1 MRLTLREYLDKW
13 YELDENYEKD
23 WEITV
28 WDVDTGCHYGIY
40 KNETYIKINDKYVRN
55 DNLKRIVHLTDHLYR
70 GKDKAIYVFVKDEP
84 TDNPEIP
91 MFEIFKK
98 EQIKKRVRLWNEA
111 CDEHFKQENNF
122 RWFVISIVIFMLVLI
137 YILGEK

>member
-13 YELDENYEKD
+13 YDLDENYEKD
-23 WEITV
+23 WEITI

-70 GKDKAIYVFVKDEP
+70 GNDKAIYVFVQDEP
-84 TDNPEIP
+84 AENPDIP
-91 MFEIFKK
+91 MFEKFKK
-98 EQIKKRVRLWNEA
+98 EQIEKRVRLWNEA
-111 CDEHFKQENNF
+111 CDEYFRKQQYTC
-122 RWFVISIVIFMLVLI
+122 WFGVFVAFFVLVLFW
-137 YILGEK
+137 LSEK

>member
-13 YELDENYEKD
+13 YELDKNYEKD

-28 WDVDTGCHYGIY
+28 WDVDTGGHYGIY

-55 DNLKRIVHLTDHLYR
+55 DNLKRIVHLPDHLYR

-111 CDEHFKQENNF
+111 CDEHFKQDD
-122 RWFVISIVIFMLVLI
+122 FMLMLI
-137 YILGEK
+137 YSLGCK

>member
-13 YELDENYEKD
+13 YELDENYDKE

-40 KNETYIKINDKYVRN
+40 KNETYVKINDKYVRN
-55 DNLKRIVHLTDHLYR
+55 DNLKRIVHLPDHLYR
-70 GKDKAIYVFVKDEP
+70 GKDKAVYVFVKDEP
-84 TDNPEIP
+84 TDNPEMP

-98 EQIKKRVRLWNEA
+98 EQIKKRVCLWNET
-111 CDEHFKQENNF
+111 CDEHFKQDD
-122 RWFVISIVIFMLVLI
+122 FMLMLI
-137 YILGEK
+137 YSLGYK

>member
-55 DNLKRIVHLTDHLYR
+55 DNLKRIVHLPDHLYR

-84 TDNPEIP
+84 TDNPEMP

-98 EQIKKRVRLWNEA
+98 EQIKKMVGLWNEA
-111 CDEHFKQENNF
+111 CDEHFKQGD
-122 RWFVISIVIFMLVLI
+122 FMLMLI
-137 YILGEK
+137 YSLGYK

>member
-1 MRLTLREYLDKW
+1 MKLTLREYLDKW

-40 KNETYIKINDKYVRN
+40 KNETYVKINDKYVRN
-55 DNLKRIVHLTDHLYR
+55 DNLKRIVHLPDHLYR
-70 GKDKAIYVFVKDEP
+70 GKDKAIYVFVQDEP
-84 TDNPEIP
+84 TDNPEMP

-98 EQIKKRVRLWNEA
+98 EQIKKMVGLWNEA
-111 CDEHFKQENNF
+111 CDEHFKQGD
-122 RWFVISIVIFMLVLI
+122 FMLMLI
-137 YILGEK
+137 YSLGYK

>member
-1 MRLTLREYLDKW
+1 MKLTLREYLDKW

-55 DNLKRIVHLTDHLYR
+55 DNLKRIVHLPDHLYG
-70 GKDKAIYVFVKDEP
+70 GKDKAIYVFVQDKPAE
-84 TDNPEIP
+84 NPDIP

-98 EQIKKRVRLWNEA
+98 EQIEKRVRL
-111 CDEHFKQENNF
+111 C
-122 RWFVISIVIFMLVLI
+122 
-137 YILGEK
+137 

>member
-55 DNLKRIVHLTDHLYR
+55 DNLKRIVHLPDDLYR

-98 EQIKKRVRLWNEA
+98 SRLRKGYA
-111 CDEHFKQENNF
+111 CGMRCDEHFKQDD
-122 RWFVISIVIFMLVLI
+122 FMLMLI
-137 YILGEK
+137 YSLGYK